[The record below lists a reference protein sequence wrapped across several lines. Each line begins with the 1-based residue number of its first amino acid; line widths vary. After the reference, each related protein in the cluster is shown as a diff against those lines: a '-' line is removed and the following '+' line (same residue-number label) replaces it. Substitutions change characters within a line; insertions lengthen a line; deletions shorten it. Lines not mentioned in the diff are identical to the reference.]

1 MHRTLRRIVG
11 VALAAACVTTATAD
25 VTPQAAAPV
34 FRAAEQTDL
43 PVRTVRV
50 AIFPDAPFAV
60 HEASGRW
67 DGFAAV
73 VLQAAAAQAH
83 LNLEFHECASLNE
96 LFEEVAGGK
105 ADIGAGNLLVT
116 SARLSRVAFT
126 QPTLDGGLKVM
137 VPTDRS
143 HSVASLWD
151 GLVDDGHVRVV
162 AWGAV
167 ITLALTLVV
176 VAVLRRID
184 RDFTPHLHEGL
195 AESFYHVVAITMTG
209 KTSYKGNVAPGWV
222 GKIVAATWLVF
233 GVTTVA
239 YLTSSLSSV
248 MTANAMKSR
257 IDGQHDLK
265 GKRVGTLQGSVGE
278 RYCALHGIDVVRFST
293 VDAAAEALAARGVDA
308 VVADAQSL
316 EYFDTSHPDVPVA
329 TVGEMFER
337 RHFAFAVRPGDDEL
351 LRRLNMAIVSL
362 REDGALDHVRTRWF
376 GH

>member
-1 MHRTLRRIVG
+1 
-11 VALAAACVTTATAD
+11 
-25 VTPQAAAPV
+25 
-34 FRAAEQTDL
+34 
-43 PVRTVRV
+43 VRV

-257 IDGQHDLK
+257 IDGQRDLK

-278 RYCALHGIDVVRFST
+278 RYCALHGIDVVRFPT

-351 LRRLNMAIVSL
+351 LRRLNTAIVSL